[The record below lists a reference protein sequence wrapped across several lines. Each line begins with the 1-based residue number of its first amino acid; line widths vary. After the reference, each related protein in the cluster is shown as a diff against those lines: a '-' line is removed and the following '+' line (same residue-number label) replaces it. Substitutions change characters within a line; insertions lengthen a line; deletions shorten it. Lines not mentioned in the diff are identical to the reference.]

1 MPALCLCFSIHEPY
15 QLRRYTVFD
24 MGQSSVYEDDDQ
36 NCDALLRAARL
47 CYLPACDLLLKLV
60 RRYAG
65 AFAVSLSI
73 SGTALDLFEQYTP
86 EVTESLCA
94 LAETGC
100 VEFVAATS
108 AHSLAFLYSRE
119 EFDRQV
125 KAQCARL
132 KGLFGKKPTAF
143 MAIPLVGVG
152 LLYKNGYFR
161 QDIDADGRQVAQ
173 YPVNN
178 FGLLPISMVYDA
190 DKQPVFVQLELPGRL
205 LFARVWKLCVGR
217 ITLYL
222 MDTDTRRNTDE
233 DRRITDKLYE
243 ANREVRLLQ
252 EMLLGMK
259 SLLVGVDGAV
269 VPGLASGYCGS
280 GDALQLPIA
289 ASVAIAMGT
298 GNLEASPKDIV
309 RLVNLDRVLKDNVLE
324 LLPLRPLVLSD
335 GKEAAVTAKSDNYLG
350 SELDGCT
357 LFLFNEPKIDLIG
370 KLGTFPGFGNVFF
383 YDRQTGYAA
392 AISVNNERAVSHA
405 IALGAEILNA
415 IRQRGVSGIK

>member
-1 MPALCLCFSIHEPY
+1 MSCGCTRSARRLYAPRFTRPTIALCL
-15 QLRRYTVFD
+15 
-24 MGQSSVYEDDDQ
+24 
-36 NCDALLRAARL
+36 
-47 CYLPACDLLLKLV
+47 ACLLLTACAGKKTHEADSIRSIVVGLAAKKAALPDVPGLSVAVLRHGQDTPVCAAFGKAALENPTPMTTASRFKIGSITKVFTATLVHRLIEDGKLSYETPISEFFPAYPGGKAITV
-60 RRYAG
+60 RN
-65 AFAVSLSI
+65 LLEHT
-73 SGTALDLFEQYTP
+73 SGIP
-86 EVTESLCA
+86 EMLA
-94 LAETGC
+94 LAE
-100 VEFVAATS
+100 VQQN
-108 AHSLAFLYSRE
+108 LARYWSPEDLI
-119 EFDRQV
+119 
-125 KAQCARL
+125 AM
-132 KGLFGKKPTAF
+132 TA
-143 MAIPLVGVG
+143 
-152 LLYKNGYFR
+152 
-161 QDIDADGRQVAQ
+161 
-173 YPVNN
+173 
-178 FGLLPISMVYDA
+178 
-190 DKQPVFVQLELPGRL
+190 KQPPLFSPGTRQMYCNTGFVMLAVITEKITGRTYAEQVREVFV
-205 LFARVWKLCVGR
+205 
-217 ITLYL
+217 
-222 MDTDTRRNTDE
+222 
-233 DRRITDKLYE
+233 DK
-243 ANREVRLLQ
+243 
-252 EMLLGMK
+252 LGMK